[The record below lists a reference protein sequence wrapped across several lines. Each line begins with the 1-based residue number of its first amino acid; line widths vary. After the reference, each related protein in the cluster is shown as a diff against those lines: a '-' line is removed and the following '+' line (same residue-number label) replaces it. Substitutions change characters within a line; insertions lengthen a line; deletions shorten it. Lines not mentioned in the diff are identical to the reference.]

1 MSVEQRERVLA
12 LQGGRNF
19 RDLGGYETQD
29 GRRLKW
35 GKLYRSGA
43 MGGLTEEAYAQ
54 LAALGVRFICDLR
67 TNGEREESPTRWDRI
82 PNLNYW
88 FRDYEMSFGDLR
100 SRFQTGELAV
110 EDARKSMVNA
120 YRKLPFEQAASYTEL
135 FRRIADG
142 EVPLIFNC
150 SAGKDRT
157 GVAAALILSALG
169 VSDEIIL
176 EDYLLTNKALDHQSM
191 LDRPWMSDMAREVA
205 IVLLSVEPDY
215 IKATLT
221 TLREAHGSV
230 PAFLEEKL
238 GVTARDL
245 GRIRELLL
253 D

>member
-43 MGGLTEEAYAQ
+43 MGGLTEDAYDQ

-88 FRDYEMSFGDLR
+88 FRDYQLSFGDLR
-100 SRFQTGELAV
+100 SRFQSGALTTEA
-110 EDARKSMVNA
+110 ARQSMINA
-120 YRKLPFEQAASYTEL
+120 YRKLPFEQAVAYTEL
-135 FRRIADG
+135 FRRIAEG

-176 EDYLLTNKALDHQSM
+176 EDYLLTNQTLDQNAM
-191 LDRPWMSDMAREVA
+191 LDRAWMSDMAREVA

-215 IKATLT
+215 IRTTLT
-221 TLREAHGSV
+221 TVREAHGSV
-230 PAFLEEKL
+230 PAFLDAKL
-238 GVTARDL
+238 GVTPGDLDRIRDL
-245 GRIRELLL
+245 LLE
-253 D
+253 

>member
-35 GKLYRSGA
+35 GKLYRSGT
-43 MGGLTEEAYAQ
+43 MGGLTEDAYAQ
-54 LAALGVRFICDLR
+54 LAALGIRFICDFR
-67 TNGEREESPTRWDRI
+67 TNGEREENPTRWDRI

-88 FRDYEMSFGDLR
+88 FRDYQLSFGDLR
-100 SRFQTGELAV
+100 SRFQSGELTV
-110 EDARKSMVNA
+110 ERARQSMIKA
-120 YRKLPFEQAASYTEL
+120 YGKLPYEQAPAYIEL

-142 EVPLIFNC
+142 DVPLIFNC

-169 VSDEIIL
+169 VSDETIMD
-176 EDYLLTNKALDHQSM
+176 DYLLTNETLDRKAM
-191 LDRPWMSDMAREVA
+191 LDRPWMSDMSKEVA
-205 IVLLSVEPDY
+205 LVMLSVEPDY
-215 IKATLT
+215 IMNTMT

-230 PAFLEEKL
+230 PAFLEEVL
-238 GVTARDL
+238 GVTAVDL
-245 GRIRELLL
+245 DRIHDQLLE
-253 D
+253 